1 MAEQQQ
7 RNPNLMN
14 PKAMQAVAGTRGIGE
29 NVVLFSEV
37 LTKVNNAKDKPKKV
51 AVLKEFDNAPLRQ
64 VLKGAFDPSIKWD
77 LPDGNPPFIANEAPI
92 GTEHGLLRN
101 EAKRLWHFV
110 TGADNQLTKTQK
122 ETMFIQILE
131 GLHKNEADVLLGLS
145 GVSLNSGRKILD
157 KKKIF
162 ICERASS
169 HIVYQDN
176 LLADEYKIHNRKYI
190 YKFYKFI
197 RR

>member
-14 PKAMQAVAGTRGIGE
+14 PKAMEAVAGTRGISE
-29 NVVLFSEV
+29 SVVLFSEV

-51 AVLKEFDNAPLRQ
+51 AVLQQYDNAPLRQ

-77 LPDGNPPFIANEAPI
+77 LPEGNPPYIANEAPI

-110 TGADNQLTKTQK
+110 TGADAETTKTQK

-131 GLHKNEADVLLGLS
+131 GLHADEAKVLLGMKNK
-145 GVSLNSGRKILD
+145 SLNKMYKGLTESVVREAFGWND
-157 KKKIF
+157 KFVRPEPEQK
-162 ICERASS
+162 
-169 HIVYQDN
+169 
-176 LLADEYKIHNRKYI
+176 
-190 YKFYKFI
+190 
-197 RR
+197 